1 MKGLILKELYI
12 LRGFGKQYLLI
23 LAFLLIWAI
32 STKSFSFIIVYVAL
46 IGSQIAMST
55 MAADEAVSF
64 SRFAL
69 TMPIDRKMLIR
80 SKYALF
86 LGTILGGVVVSIT
99 LNLVFFMSSF
109 GADNYFTWEGLA
121 AVVSVF
127 VVGNA
132 ISMPVMF
139 KAGVEKA
146 RYVTIFTMLIM
157 SGVFVAGIKLG
168 GLEDKLENF
177 SGGVFSILCIA
188 VAVMAVVISYFTAV
202 KITEK
207 KEW

>member
-1 MKGLILKELYI
+1 MKGLLLKELYI
-12 LRGFGKQYLLI
+12 LKGFGKQYLLI

-55 MAADEAVSF
+55 MAADAAVSF
-64 SRFAL
+64 SRYAL
-69 TMPIDRKMLIR
+69 TMPIDRKMLIKT
-80 SKYALF
+80 KYMLF
-86 LGTILGGVVVSIT
+86 LGTILGGTVVSVV
-99 LNLVFFMSSF
+99 LNLLLFSTSF

-121 AVVSVF
+121 AVVCVF
-127 VVGNA
+127 VVGNS

-146 RYVTIFTMLIM
+146 RYVTIFTMLLM

-168 GLEDKLENF
+168 GLESKLENY
-177 SGGVFSILCIA
+177 SGGSWYLLSIVIA
-188 VAVMAVVISYFTAV
+188 VLSIVLSYFAAV
-202 KITEK
+202 KITK
-207 KEW
+207 NKEW